1 MNSVLET
8 STIVVTLPE
17 MGESVTEG
25 SIVEWR
31 RKPGEFVA
39 EGDPLVEVT
48 TDKVDVEVPAT
59 ASGVLTQ
66 ILAHE
71 GDTVAVGAVLAEIDT
86 SKKDGAPRRCRLR
99 PGTARRKPQH
109 QNRKRHRRPR
119 RGEASRSPTIRP
131 NARRSGSTSIS
142 RACAARVQM
151 GSSCAPTCWLQQRP
165 RVAARQARLRRRLRR
180 FRRGQR

>member
-1 MNSVLET
+1 MNSVLGT
-8 STIVVTLPE
+8 STISITLPE

-66 ILAHE
+66 ILAMKA
-71 GDTVAVGAVLAEIDT
+71 TPSRSAPFSPRST
-86 SKKDGAPRRCRLR
+86 PRKKKVRPLLRLR
-99 PGTARRKPQH
+99 RGTARRKPRH
-109 QNRKRHRRPR
+109 QNRKRRSRPR
-119 RGEASRSPTIRP
+119 RGAASRLPTIRP
-131 NARRSGSTSIS
+131 NVQPSGSTSIL
-142 RACAARVQM
+142 RVCAARVPT
-151 GSSCAPTCWLQQRP
+151 GSSYARTCWLQPRP
-165 RVAARQARLRRRLRR
+165 RVAVRRPRLRCRLLRYRRERR
-180 FRRGQR
+180 